1 MLSFKL
7 NLWQPQEPLQY
18 YGSSSEKS
26 RFGYYVTCT
35 VLHEKSKSKII
46 VTSRSENCI
55 QRWWGCEFRPKLLA
69 WDSDLDLIKWNDL
82 ILIHP
87 PEPLYDCGAVQDNCY
102 SYVDYATM
110 SGKLIFFKGMLIHIS
125 ENNNQFIF
133 GYQVISNKTHLLYK
147 MLQFDEKHSAICQY
161 GSSHDTCAYPD
172 PISNFPGFK
181 LKNLND
187 MLYTLAVP
195 HYS

>member
-1 MLSFKL
+1 M
-7 NLWQPQEPLQY
+7 
-18 YGSSSEKS
+18 
-26 RFGYYVTCT
+26 
-35 VLHEKSKSKII
+35 
-46 VTSRSENCI
+46 
-55 QRWWGCEFRPKLLA
+55 
-69 WDSDLDLIKWNDL
+69 DLIKWNDL

-87 PEPLYDCGAVQDNCY
+87 PEPLYDCDAVQYHCY

-161 GSSHDTCAYPD
+161 GSSHDTCAH